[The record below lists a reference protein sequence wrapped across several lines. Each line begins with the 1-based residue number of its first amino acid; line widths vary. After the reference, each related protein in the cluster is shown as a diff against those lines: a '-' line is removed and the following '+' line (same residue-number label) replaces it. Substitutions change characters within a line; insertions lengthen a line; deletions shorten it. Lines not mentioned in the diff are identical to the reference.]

1 MERCLER
8 IPEWDAVLSDME
20 WTAIADNFTLF
31 VKKADFHNFKGGYEL
46 FVNDRLWNIRWFWIQ
61 RQILV

>member
-8 IPEWDAVLSDME
+8 IPEWDAVLSDIE

-46 FVNDRLWNIRWFWIQ
+46 FVNDRLWNIR
-61 RQILV
+61 